1 MILHLISDDKF
12 SDYAINQFTAFGN
25 SSEFVVL
32 TEVQNVKLK
41 FINNIQSVTVI
52 HINSSD
58 YIQFCKTINKYNAVI
73 LHGLFSPLQVN
84 IIPFLSE
91 RVKVAWVFWGAEIY
105 GRNDIKLKFLSF
117 RSKIIYYFRKSKKL
131 LKGTLLKPDH
141 YFADKSIFNRINYC
155 LTDVHDDFEFVREY
169 TQSSMKELWYNYYSI
184 EETVGVLANQKVNAG
199 NILVGNSCNLE
210 NNYPD
215 AFRALS
221 RMDLSDRKI
230 IVPLSYGQPW
240 LKSIFLR
247 SGYSRFKESF
257 LPLTDFLERDAYNN
271 YLLSCSIVV
280 MNHYRP
286 QAMGNIIT
294 ALWLGAKVY
303 MSRRSLLFAFF
314 QRIGIHLFSVEDDL
328 KPENKE
334 ALLPLE
340 SNKVEHNRTILKNIY
355 GRDNMMLRINE
366 IVEELNRTEL

>member
-1 MILHLISDDKF
+1 MILHLLSDEKF
-12 SDYAINQFTAFGN
+12 SDYAINQFSAMGN
-25 SSEFVVL
+25 SSELVIL
-32 TEVQNVKLK
+32 TEVQDLKLIAIK
-41 FINNIQSVTVI
+41 NSQAVTVI
-52 HINSSD
+52 HVNSPD
-58 YIQFCKTINKYNAVI
+58 YFQFCKTINQYNAVI

-84 IIPFLSE
+84 IFPFLSDK
-91 RVKVAWVFWGAEIY
+91 VKVAWVFWGAEIY
-105 GRNDIKLKFLSF
+105 GRNDIKLKFLSC
-117 RSKIIYYFRKSKKL
+117 RSKIIYYSRKTKKL
-131 LKGTLLKPDH
+131 LKGTLLKPEH
-141 YFADKSIFNRINYC
+141 YFADKSIYSRINYC
-155 LTDVHDDFEFVREY
+155 LTDVHEDFEFVKEY

-184 EETVGVLANQKVNAG
+184 EETVGVLADQKVNAG

-215 AFRALS
+215 AFRALN
-221 RMDLSDRKI
+221 RFDLSDRKI

-240 LKSIFLR
+240 LKRIILKR
-247 SGYSRFKESF
+247 GYSKFADSF
-257 LPLTDFLERDAYNN
+257 LPLTDFLERDVYNN

-303 MSRRSLLFAFF
+303 MSRRSLLFSYF
-314 QRIGIHLFSVEDDL
+314 QRINMCVFSIEDDL

-340 SNKVEHNRTILKNIY
+340 SAKVEHNRTILKNIY
-355 GRDNMMLRINE
+355 GKDIMMMRLKE
-366 IVEELNRTEL
+366 IVEELN

>member
-12 SDYAINQFTAFGN
+12 SDYAINQFTAMDN

-32 TEVQNVKLK
+32 TEVRDLKLNYIK
-41 FINNIQSVTVI
+41 NKQAVTVI
-52 HINSSD
+52 NVNSTD

-73 LHGLFSPLQVN
+73 LHGLFSPFQVDV
-84 IIPFLSE
+84 FSLLSE
-91 RVKVAWVFWGAEIY
+91 KVKVAWVFWGGEIY

-117 RSKIIYYFRKSKKL
+117 RSKIIYYTRKSKKL
-131 LKGTLLKPDH
+131 LKGTLLQQEH
-141 YFADKSIFNRINYC
+141 YFADKSIYKRINYC
-155 LTDVHDDFEFVREY
+155 LTDVHEDYEFVKKY
-169 TQSSMKELWYNYYSI
+169 THSTMKELWYNYYSI
-184 EETVGVLANQKVNAG
+184 EETVGVLTNQRVNSG

-210 NNYPD
+210 NNYQD

-221 RMDLSDRKI
+221 RFNLSDRKI
-230 IVPLSYGQPW
+230 IVPLSYGQTW
-240 LKSIFLR
+240 LKRIIMR
-247 SGYSRFKESF
+247 KGYSQFTDSF
-257 LPLTDFLERDAYNN
+257 LPLTDFLERDSYNN
-271 YLLSCSIVV
+271 YMLSCSIVV

-303 MSRRSLLFAFF
+303 MSRRSLLFTYF
-314 QRIGIHLFSVEDDL
+314 QRIDVYVFSVEDDL

-340 SNKVEHNRTILKNIY
+340 SNKVERNRTILKNIY
-355 GRDNMMLRINE
+355 GKENMMPRIKA
-366 IVEELNRTEL
+366 IVEELNRTE